1 MTTLAEQLPHVA
13 AFPHALGTGLLI
25 HTEHPLSEA
34 ARGRIGSFIER
45 YESVLSRFRE
55 DSTVARMRAARHG
68 GTFVFPDW
76 CADLFDLH
84 DRLFTA
90 TGGAID
96 PCVGEDLIRLGYDAS
111 YSFVVS
117 PDAFGYD
124 SSDDAFVRSDTLDT
138 AAAQH
143 FGDAIR
149 TKAERE
155 WHLGAIHGRAAWV
168 NDVTRNGATL
178 VTHRAVALDFGSC
191 GKGYLVDMIAGLLAD
206 DIDRVDEANRSQPTS
221 MAAHDHPDSEISPAL
236 ERRQTAATPGAG
248 QCSNPNYVIDAGGD
262 LLVNIAEP
270 LTIALEDPSDAS
282 RAVGTAEL
290 RHSAFCASAPS
301 RRHWGEAAG
310 HQLHHLLNAI
320 DGLPVDDVAATWVAV
335 SAASSA
341 YPTAVADGLATALFT
356 TPASRLSHCFDFN
369 CAILNADRT
378 ATQSEGF
385 PGNVFTR

>member
-55 DSTVARMRAARHG
+55 DSTVARMRTAQHG

-76 CADLFDLH
+76 CADLFNLY

-111 YSFVVS
+111 YSFVVA
-117 PDAFGYD
+117 PDA
-124 SSDDAFVRSDTLDT
+124 
-138 AAAQH
+138 

-149 TKAERE
+149 TKAQRE
-155 WHLGAIHGRAAWV
+155 WHLGALHGRATWS
-168 NDVTRNGATL
+168 NDVARNGTTL
-178 VTHRAVALDFGSC
+178 VTHRTVALDFGSC

-206 DIDRVDEANRSQPTS
+206 DR
-221 MAAHDHPDSEISPAL
+221 DSEVPPPP
-236 ERRQTAATPGAG
+236 ERRQTATTPGAG
-248 QCSNPNYVIDAGGD
+248 QRSNLNYVIDAGGD
-262 LLVNIAEP
+262 LLVHIAEP
-270 LTIALEDPSDAS
+270 LTIALEDPSDTS
-282 RAVGTAEL
+282 RAVGTAKL
-290 RHSAFCASAPS
+290 RHGALCASAPS

-335 SAASSA
+335 DAASSA
-341 YPTAVADGLATALFT
+341 HPAAVADGLATALFT
-356 TPASRLSHCFDFN
+356 TPASRLSHYFDFN

-378 ATQSEGF
+378 AAQSEGF
-385 PGNVFTR
+385 PGSLFTR